1 MKMQTTPFNNAQ
13 LELLKLFNNELKEND
28 LKELKTIIAKF
39 LFEKARGEVAKSW
52 DEKEYDL
59 DSFNKK
65 IGIFDD

>member
-1 MKMQTTPFNNAQ
+1 MQTTPFNNAQ